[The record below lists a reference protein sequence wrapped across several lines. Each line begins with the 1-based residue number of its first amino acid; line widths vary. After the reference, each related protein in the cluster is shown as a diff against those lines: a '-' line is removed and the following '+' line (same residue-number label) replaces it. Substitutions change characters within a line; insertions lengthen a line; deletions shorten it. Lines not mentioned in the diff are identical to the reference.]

1 MSLLLNNNQ
10 RKFKGVAENVQSA
23 FVSSINSISPLI
35 DYKLILLCGL
45 WYFTSVV
52 SSNSTKSILKNFKFP
67 VTLTELQFLMNGFLC
82 LILLYSIRNYDFY
95 HSKSNK
101 KFNPNSL
108 YNNYNYKNF
117 IDYFPKG
124 TFPKNLNNLNYS
136 ILNEFLIPNKFVI
149 MTTLPM
155 GIFQFIGHIASHK
168 ATSIIPVSLVHTIK
182 ALSPLT
188 TVLIYKMM
196 FKVNFNL
203 KTYLT
208 LIPLITGVMLSCL
221 KNNLTINDDLFYTGC
236 LFAFIS
242 MLIFVSQNIFAKR
255 ILTFEAIQSN
265 KSNEKNDFSDNDNIN
280 NDNTNNQDAPPS
292 FDFSKLNSLA
302 NNLKIVRSES
312 ATTTPILP
320 ISMTPVGLSP
330 PITPLSGSSTDLT
343 SGNMYNSNNNNSN
356 GESNSTSSSSVEEE
370 KKLDKI
376 TVLFYCS
383 LVGFCLT
390 LPFYIISELTN
401 SEFSLSLLNYDLYS
415 LLLLN
420 GISHF
425 FQSLIAFQ
433 ILGMISPINYSIANI
448 LKRIVVISCS
458 IILEGTKLNSY
469 QWLGLVL
476 TFVGL
481 YCYDKWGVDRSG
493 KYKNRK

>member
-23 FVSSINSISPLI
+23 FISSINSFSPLI
-35 DYKLILLCGL
+35 DYKLISLCGL

-82 LILLYSIRNYDFY
+82 LILLYIIKKYDLH

-124 TFPKNLNNLNYS
+124 TFPKNLNNSDYS

-188 TVLIYKMM
+188 TVLIYKML
-196 FKVNFNL
+196 FNVNFNL

-208 LIPLITGVMLSCL
+208 LIPLITGVMLSCV
-221 KNNLTINDDLFYTGC
+221 KNNLTINDNLFYTGC

-255 ILTFEAIQSN
+255 ILTFEAITSN
-265 KSNEKNDFSDNDNIN
+265 KSSENNDFN
-280 NDNTNNQDAPPS
+280 NSNTNNNQDSPPT

-330 PITPLSGSSTDLT
+330 PVTPLSGSSTDLT
-343 SGNMYNSNNNNSN
+343 SGNMYMNNNIQSN
-356 GESNSTSSSSVEEE
+356 GETNSPSSVEEE

-390 LPFYIISELTN
+390 LPVYIISELTN
-401 SEFSLSLLNYDLYS
+401 SEFSLSLLNYDLCS
-415 LLLLN
+415 LLALN
-420 GISHF
+420 GVSHF